1 MVVYE
6 GMQCN
11 LHGRKTKIEAQ
22 NWKCQRNAQWRRSQ
36 KLRRNRGSKKK
47 ALENKQIE
55 PEQSEFYRIP
65 SHTKS
70 LTDEQVEDVVNLIE
84 KMEEDEDVLN
94 VFHNMDMN

>member
-1 MVVYE
+1 M
-6 GMQCN
+6 
-11 LHGRKTKIEAQ
+11 GRYIG
-22 NWKCQRNAQWRRSQ
+22 
-36 KLRRNRGSKKK
+36 GSEKYNHPLFK
-47 ALENKQIE
+47 NKQIE

>member
-1 MVVYE
+1 MVLPVKQLLIGREQVEQGVGARGPDVE
-6 GMQCN
+6 G
-11 LHGRKTKIEAQ
+11 GAIAKGWGE
-22 NWKCQRNAQWRRSQ
+22 
-36 KLRRNRGSKKK
+36 KLQPEK

>member
-1 MVVYE
+1 MTLEYISAQLKE
-6 GMQCN
+6 ESQRFNRETLSMGPYDTANFLLLCGEI
-11 LHGRKTKIEAQ
+11 LLKYIEY
-22 NWKCQRNAQWRRSQ
+22 S
-36 KLRRNRGSKKK
+36 
-47 ALENKQIE
+47 NKQIE